1 MTVISPEEL
10 LKIYKRLPSPDTTIT
25 FKKDTP
31 TIFVMSAEPKPI
43 KLVFEGDSHD
53 HFTEDVFDK
62 LVKKVAAAD
71 CGEKEYT
78 MDKITNNGFSALAD
92 ALSAF
97 SYTVNNSDT
106 TPRIISYTYDKPV
119 TKIFW
124 TDGTMTKVS
133 CNPDEADQFSG
144 FLAAIAKKMYPKY
157 LEEYE
162 KYTVTIPKQ
171 IAEEEAK
178 KAEEQRRAEKRRAKR
193 EAYKEKRRK
202 IKAAK
207 ALAEQYQRELELREI
222 EKIASEKFGVPKS
235 YFGDN
240 D

>member
-1 MTVISPEEL
+1 MFETFDDCWFKP
-10 LKIYKRLPSPDTTIT
+10 IYENKNFILYASDSKVFVFP
-25 FKKDTP
+25 TP
-31 TIFVMSAEPKPI
+31 NDKPI
-43 KLVFEGDSHD
+43 KLVFEGDSRD
-53 HFTEDVFDK
+53 HFTEDSFDK
-62 LVKKVAAAD
+62 LVEAVATAD
-71 CGEKEYT
+71 YRKKEYT
-78 MDKITNNGFSALAD
+78 MNKITNDGFSALAD

-106 TPRIISYTYDKPV
+106 TPRIIDYTYDKPV

-124 TDGTMTKVS
+124 ADGTMTKVS

-144 FLAAIAKKMYPKY
+144 FLAAITKKMYPKY

-178 KAEEQRRAEKRRAKR
+178 KAEEQRIAEKRRAKR

-202 IKAAK
+202 IKVAK
-207 ALAEQYQRELELREI
+207 ALAEQYQRELEMREI